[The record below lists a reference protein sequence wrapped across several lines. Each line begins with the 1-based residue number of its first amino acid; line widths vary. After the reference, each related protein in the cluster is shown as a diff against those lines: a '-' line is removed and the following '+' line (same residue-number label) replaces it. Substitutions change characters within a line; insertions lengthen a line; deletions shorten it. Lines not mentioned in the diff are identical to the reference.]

1 MNPTLRTVVA
11 AISLATVVPFAAAQ
25 TLPALSDAPY
35 PGVISL
41 AVDATDLD
49 RKIFR
54 VRETIPV
61 SPGPLALF
69 YPRWLPG
76 THSPSAALAQLS
88 GLQVS
93 AGGKPVAW
101 LRDAVDSAA
110 FHVEVPTGVTSLD
123 IEFQFLTPLEPGNER
138 QVVTPDM
145 LGVQWNAVVLY
156 PAGHAAAKISVQPS
170 LTLPAGWLA
179 GTALELASQDAPPTG
194 GATFSYKATDLDT
207 LVDSPVFAGRHL
219 QRLDLDP
226 GARAAGRAPVF
237 LNVVADR
244 ASQGVISP
252 EQLAA
257 HRALVTQADK
267 VFASRHFTHYEFL
280 LALSDQFGR
289 IGLEHHQSSENG
301 VKAAYFTEWAKG
313 SIGRDL
319 LPHEYTH
326 SWNGK
331 FRRPAD
337 LWTPHF
343 NTPMRDSLLWVYEGQ
358 TQYWGAV
365 LAARSGLVSAADAR
379 DDLAETAALLDARA
393 GRAWRNLQDTTNE
406 PLLWATRGRR
416 DWTSWQRS
424 ADYYD
429 ESRLVWLEA
438 DMLIRE
444 RSNGKRSLDDFARA
458 FFGAEPKRVQP
469 LTYGFDDVVRE
480 LNRVQ
485 AYDWAGFLRQR
496 LDTHDRP
503 APLGGIAAAGWKLAW
518 SDKPS
523 EHYKARMAAYKVA
536 DFNYSLGFDI
546 GEAAKVR
553 NVNWGSPAFDA
564 GMAPGA
570 TLLAVNGRA
579 YTEELLKEA
588 VTAAKDGNPVE
599 LLLKSGDLYRSVRIA
614 WRGGLRYPSLQRIDG
629 TPDRLT
635 TLFAPLR

>member
-1 MNPTLRTVVA
+1 MNPTLRTAVA
-11 AISLATVVPFAAAQ
+11 AISLAALAPLAAAQ

-41 AVDATDLD
+41 SVDATDLD

-61 SPGPLALF
+61 SPGPLALY

-101 LRDAVDSAA
+101 VRDAVDSAA
-110 FHVEVPTGVTSLD
+110 FHIEVPAGAAALD
-123 IEFQFLTPLEPGNER
+123 IEFQFLTPLEPGSER

-156 PAGHAAAKISVQPS
+156 PAGYAAAKISVQPS

-179 GTALELASQDAPPTG
+179 GTALELASPAVATTG
-194 GATFSYKATDLDT
+194 GASFSFKATDLDT

-226 GARAAGRAPVF
+226 GASAAGRAPVF

-244 ASQGVISP
+244 ASQNVIST

-280 LALSDQFGR
+280 LALSEQFGH

-313 SIGRDL
+313 STGRDL

-379 DDLAETAALLDARA
+379 ADLAETAAWLDARA
-393 GRAWRNLQDTTNE
+393 GRAWRSLQDTTNE

-416 DWTSWQRS
+416 DWSSWQRS

-429 ESRLVWLEA
+429 EARLIWLEA

-444 RSNGKRSLDDFARA
+444 RSAGKRSLDDFARA

-469 LTYGFDDVVRE
+469 LTYTFDDVVRE

-503 APLGGIAAAGWKLAW
+503 APMAGIAASGWKLGW

-523 EHYKARMAAYKVA
+523 EHYSAKMGAWKVT
-536 DFNYSLGFDI
+536 DFSYSLGFDL

-579 YTEELLKEA
+579 YTEDLLKEA
-588 VTAAKDGNPVE
+588 VTAAKSGGPIE
-599 LLLKSGDLYRSVRIA
+599 LLLKSGDLYRSARIE
-614 WRGGLRYPSLQRIDG
+614 WRGGLRYPTLQRIDG
-629 TPDRLT
+629 TPDRLAA
-635 TLFAPLR
+635 LFAPLR

>member
-1 MNPTLRTVVA
+1 MNPTLRTAVA
-11 AISLATVVPFAAAQ
+11 AISLAALAPLAAAQ

-41 AVDATDLD
+41 SVDATDLD

-54 VRETIPV
+54 VRETIPA
-61 SPGPLALF
+61 SPGPLALY

-76 THSPSAALAQLS
+76 THSPSAALSQLS

-101 LRDAVDSAA
+101 VRDLVDSAA
-110 FHVEVPTGVTSLD
+110 FHLEVPAGATALD
-123 IEFQFLTPLEPGNER
+123 IEFQFLTPLESGDER
-138 QVVTPDM
+138 RVVTPDM

-156 PAGHAAAKISVQPS
+156 PAGYAAAKIMVQPS
-170 LTLPAGWLA
+170 LRLPADWLA
-179 GTALELASQDAPPTG
+179 GTALELASQN
-194 GATFSYKATDLDT
+194 GANFSFKATDLDT

-244 ASQGVISP
+244 ASQNVVSP

-280 LALSDQFGR
+280 LALSDQFDR

-301 VKAAYFTEWAKG
+301 VKGGYFIDWAKG
-313 SIGRDL
+313 STGRDL

-379 DDLAETAALLDARA
+379 DDLAETAAWLDARA

-406 PLLWATRGRR
+406 PLLRATSGRHDWA
-416 DWTSWQRS
+416 SWQRS

-429 ESRLVWLEA
+429 ESRLIWLEA

-469 LTYGFDDVVRE
+469 LTYAFDDVVRE

-503 APLGGIAAAGWKLAW
+503 APTAGIAASGWKLGW

-523 EHYKARMAAYKVA
+523 EHYKAKMGAYKVT
-536 DFNYSLGFDI
+536 DFSYSLGFDL

-553 NVNWGSPAFDA
+553 SVTWGSPAFEA

-579 YTEELLKEA
+579 YTEDLLKEA
-588 VTAAKDGNPVE
+588 VTAAKSGGPVE
-599 LLLKSGDLYRSVRIA
+599 LLLKSGDLYRSVRID
-614 WRGGLRYPSLQRIDG
+614 WRGGLRYPTLQRIDG
-629 TPDRLT
+629 TPDRLA

>member
-1 MNPTLRTVVA
+1 MNPILRTAVA
-11 AISLATVVPFAAAQ
+11 AISLATLVPLAAAQ

-41 AVDATDLD
+41 SVDATDLD

-61 SPGPLALF
+61 APGPLALY

-101 LRDAVDSAA
+101 VRDAVDSAA
-110 FHVEVPTGVTSLD
+110 FHIEVPAGATALE
-123 IEFQFLTPLEPGNER
+123 IEFQFLTPLEPGSER

-156 PAGHAAAKISVQPS
+156 PAGYAAAKISVQPS

-179 GTALELASQDAPPTG
+179 GTALELASQN
-194 GATFSYKATDLDT
+194 GASFSFKATDLDT

-226 GARAAGRAPVF
+226 GASAAGRAPVF

-244 ASQGVISP
+244 ASQNVISP

-280 LALSDQFGR
+280 LALSEQFGH

-313 SIGRDL
+313 STGRDL

-379 DDLAETAALLDARA
+379 ADLAETAAWLDARA
-393 GRAWRNLQDTTNE
+393 GRAWRSLQDTTNE

-416 DWTSWQRS
+416 DWSSWQRS

-429 ESRLVWLEA
+429 ESRLIWLEA

-444 RSNGKRSLDDFARA
+444 RSNGRRSLDDFARA

-469 LTYGFDDVVRE
+469 LTYTFDDVVRE
-480 LNRVQ
+480 LTRVQ

-503 APLGGIAAAGWKLAW
+503 APMAGIAASGWKLGW

-523 EHYKARMAAYKVA
+523 EHYSAKMGAYKVT
-536 DFNYSLGFDI
+536 DFSYSLGFDL

-579 YTEELLKEA
+579 YTEDLLKEA
-588 VTAAKDGNPVE
+588 VTAAKSGGPIE
-599 LLLKSGDLYRSVRIA
+599 LLLKSGDLYRSVRIE
-614 WRGGLRYPSLQRIDG
+614 WRGGLRYPTLQRIDG
-629 TPDRLT
+629 TPDRLAA
-635 TLFAPLR
+635 LFAPLR

>member
-1 MNPTLRTVVA
+1 MNPTLRTAVA
-11 AISLATVVPFAAAQ
+11 AISLAALAPLAAAQ
-25 TLPALSDAPY
+25 TLPALGDAPY

-41 AVDATDLD
+41 SVDATDLD

-61 SPGPLALF
+61 SPGPLALY

-101 LRDAVDSAA
+101 VRDAVDSAA
-110 FHVEVPTGVTSLD
+110 FHIEVPAGAAALD
-123 IEFQFLTPLEPGNER
+123 IEFQFLTPLEPGSER

-156 PAGHAAAKISVQPS
+156 PAGYAAAKISVQPS

-179 GTALELASQDAPPTG
+179 GTALELASPAVATTG
-194 GATFSYKATDLDT
+194 GASFSFKATDLDT

-226 GARAAGRAPVF
+226 GASAAGRAPVF

-244 ASQGVISP
+244 ASQNVISP

-280 LALSDQFGR
+280 LALSEQFGH

-313 SIGRDL
+313 STGRDL

-379 DDLAETAALLDARA
+379 ADLAETAAWLDARA
-393 GRAWRNLQDTTNE
+393 GRAWRSLQDTTNE

-416 DWTSWQRS
+416 DWSSWQRS

-429 ESRLVWLEA
+429 ESRLIWLEA

-444 RSNGKRSLDDFARA
+444 RSAGKRSLDDFARA

-469 LTYGFDDVVRE
+469 LTYTFDDVVRE

-503 APLGGIAAAGWKLAW
+503 APMAGIAASGWKLGW

-523 EHYKARMAAYKVA
+523 EHYSAKMGAWKVT
-536 DFNYSLGFDI
+536 DFSYSLGFDL

-579 YTEELLKEA
+579 YTEDLLKEA
-588 VTAAKDGNPVE
+588 VTAAKSGGPIE
-599 LLLKSGDLYRSVRIA
+599 LLLKSGDLYRSARIE
-614 WRGGLRYPSLQRIDG
+614 WRGGLRYPTLQRIDG
-629 TPDRLT
+629 TPDRLAA
-635 TLFAPLR
+635 LFAPLR

>member
-1 MNPTLRTVVA
+1 MNPILRTAVA
-11 AISLATVVPFAAAQ
+11 AISLATLVPLAAAQ
-25 TLPALSDAPY
+25 TLPALGDAPY

-41 AVDATDLD
+41 SVDATDLD

-61 SPGPLALF
+61 APGPLALY

-101 LRDAVDSAA
+101 VRDAVDSAA
-110 FHVEVPTGVTSLD
+110 FHIEVPAGATALD
-123 IEFQFLTPLEPGNER
+123 IEFQFLTPIEPGTER

-156 PAGHAAAKISVQPS
+156 PAGYAAAKISVQPS

-179 GTALELASQDAPPTG
+179 GTALELASQN
-194 GATFSYKATDLDT
+194 GASFSFKATDLDT

-226 GARAAGRAPVF
+226 GASAAGRAPVF

-244 ASQGVISP
+244 ASQNVISP

-280 LALSDQFGR
+280 LALSEQFGH

-313 SIGRDL
+313 STGRDL

-379 DDLAETAALLDARA
+379 ADLAETAAWLDARA
-393 GRAWRNLQDTTNE
+393 GRAWRSLQDTTNE

-416 DWTSWQRS
+416 DWSSWQRS

-429 ESRLVWLEA
+429 ESRLIWLEA

-469 LTYGFDDVVRE
+469 LTYTFDDVVRE
-480 LNRVQ
+480 LTRVQ

-503 APLGGIAAAGWKLAW
+503 APMAGIAASGWKLGW

-523 EHYKARMAAYKVA
+523 EHYSAKMGAYKVT
-536 DFNYSLGFDI
+536 DFSYSLGFDL

-579 YTEELLKEA
+579 YTEDLLKEA
-588 VTAAKDGNPVE
+588 VTAAKSGGPIE
-599 LLLKSGDLYRSVRIA
+599 LLLKSGDLYRSVRIE
-614 WRGGLRYPSLQRIDG
+614 WRGGLRYPTLQRIDG
-629 TPDRLT
+629 TPDRLAV
-635 TLFAPLR
+635 LFAPLR

>member
-1 MNPTLRTVVA
+1 MNPTLRTAVA
-11 AISLATVVPFAAAQ
+11 AISLAALAPLAAAQ

-41 AVDATDLD
+41 SVDATDLD

-61 SPGPLALF
+61 SPGPLALY

-101 LRDAVDSAA
+101 VRDAVDSAA
-110 FHVEVPTGVTSLD
+110 FHIEVPAGAAALD
-123 IEFQFLTPLEPGNER
+123 IEFQFLTPLEPGSER

-156 PAGHAAAKISVQPS
+156 PAGYAAAKISVQPS

-179 GTALELASQDAPPTG
+179 GTALELASPAVATTG
-194 GATFSYKATDLDT
+194 GASFSFKATDLDT

-226 GARAAGRAPVF
+226 GASAAGRAPVF

-244 ASQGVISP
+244 ASQNVISP

-280 LALSDQFGR
+280 LALSEQFGH

-313 SIGRDL
+313 STGRDL

-379 DDLAETAALLDARA
+379 ADLAETAAWLDARA
-393 GRAWRNLQDTTNE
+393 GRAWRSLQDTTNE

-416 DWTSWQRS
+416 DWSSWQRS

-429 ESRLVWLEA
+429 ESRLIWLEA

-444 RSNGKRSLDDFARA
+444 RSAGKRSLDDFARA

-469 LTYGFDDVVRE
+469 LTYTFDDVVRE

-503 APLGGIAAAGWKLAW
+503 APMAGIAASGWKLGW

-523 EHYKARMAAYKVA
+523 EHYSAKMGAWKVT
-536 DFNYSLGFDI
+536 DFSYSLGFDL

-579 YTEELLKEA
+579 YTEDLLKEA
-588 VTAAKDGNPVE
+588 VTAAKSGGPIE
-599 LLLKSGDLYRSVRIA
+599 LLLKSGDLYRSARIE
-614 WRGGLRYPSLQRIDG
+614 WRGGLRYPTLQRIDG
-629 TPDRLT
+629 TPDRLAA
-635 TLFAPLR
+635 LFAPLR